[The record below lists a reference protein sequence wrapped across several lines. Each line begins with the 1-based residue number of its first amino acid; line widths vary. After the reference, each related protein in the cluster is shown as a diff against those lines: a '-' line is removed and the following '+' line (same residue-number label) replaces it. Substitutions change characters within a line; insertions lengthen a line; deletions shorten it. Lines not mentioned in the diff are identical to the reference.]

1 MPVAL
6 EERVAHL
13 ENEVLGLHARLS
25 ALAGAGS
32 GAEGNAES
40 PWRQGAGMYDPNDP
54 LVQDWLVEIQAA
66 RQRHGRDDSVF

>member
-1 MPVAL
+1 MAVVL
-6 EERVAHL
+6 EERVARL
-13 ENEVLGLHARLS
+13 EAEVLGLHAQLS

-32 GAEGNAES
+32 GTAAKAES

-54 LVQDWLVEIQAA
+54 LVQDWLAEIQAA